1 MIFVMRHWDG
11 FEFQVMPDG
20 IFLVWE
26 DMMCL
31 FGDSFPFVA
40 SVWFWYPLVEGKFQ

>member
-26 DMMCL
+26 DVMCL
-31 FGDSFPFVA
+31 FGDSFPF
-40 SVWFWYPLVEGKFQ
+40 PICCGKRSYGAPS